1 MSLLHLQTKML
12 TLDGAGLLTLKVS
25 QDACPRGN
33 ENIPLTLF
41 RHFLICMGWKVRE
54 KRVYGGECQ
63 RPCTPRHIHSLLT
76 LDDYNPLR
84 QGKTWLLK
92 KVLDFQLK

>member
-12 TLDGAGLLTLKVS
+12 TLDGAGSLTLKVS
-25 QDACPRGN
+25 RDACPRGN

-41 RHFLICMGWKVRE
+41 RHFLISMGWKFRE
-54 KRVYGGECQ
+54 KRVYWGECQ
-63 RPCTPRHIHSLLT
+63 HPCTPPHIHSLLT
-76 LDDYNPLR
+76 LDDCNPLR
-84 QGKTWLLK
+84 QGKAWLLK